1 MQRDRRNDLSIHRT
15 VGPEGWRLRHAHIV
29 RGMIGLAVVVILAAM
44 LPNPARA
51 GVDLGQFCWRLDP
64 FVDTLRLS
72 ITAAIGAAPLFEL
85 HSRVRA
91 TATAGQQAAGGVGP
105 AAYQLLGAGTAT
117 DSLTQPGSIDLGLE
131 AVHNTTF
138 FGGESQLQF
147 LRRDQQP
154 VYPRW
159 LLDAAVPR
167 DHPVHGPRD
176 PDLPDPVSGTELR
189 ARRSHAT
196 HEGH

>member
-85 HSRVRA
+85 HGRVRA

-138 FGGESQLQF
+138 FGGNPSCNFFAVINNQFTLSGSWTLQCPGTTLFTAQGTLTF
-147 LRRDQQP
+147 LIPCPAQN
-154 VYPRW
+154 
-159 LLDAAVPR
+159 
-167 DHPVHGPRD
+167 
-176 PDLPDPVSGTELR
+176 
-189 ARRSHAT
+189 
-196 HEGH
+196 

>member
-1 MQRDRRNDLSIHRT
+1 MQRNCRDSLNSRSTIGTQRRQQRRALIAQGIMS
-15 VGPEGWRLRHAHIV
+15 LA
-29 RGMIGLAVVVILAAM
+29 AVVLLTGM

-85 HSRVRA
+85 HGRVRA

-138 FGGESQLQF
+138 FGGNPGCNFFAVINNQFTLSGSWRLQCPGPTPFMAQGTLTF
-147 LRRDQQP
+147 LIQCPAQN
-154 VYPRW
+154 
-159 LLDAAVPR
+159 
-167 DHPVHGPRD
+167 
-176 PDLPDPVSGTELR
+176 
-189 ARRSHAT
+189 
-196 HEGH
+196 

>member
-1 MQRDRRNDLSIHRT
+1 MEDFRMQKDRHYFLSIRNSVDT
-15 VGPEGWRLRHAHIV
+15 KGWRLRRAHMV
-29 RGMIGLAVVVILAAM
+29 RRVMSLAVVVILAAM

-72 ITAAIGAAPLFEL
+72 ITAAIGAAPLFDL
-85 HSRVRA
+85 HGRVRA

-131 AVHNTTF
+131 VVHNTTF
-138 FGGESQLQF
+138 FGGNPSCNFFAVINNQFTLSGSWTLQCPGTTPFTAQGTLTF
-147 LRRDQQP
+147 LIPCPAQN
-154 VYPRW
+154 
-159 LLDAAVPR
+159 
-167 DHPVHGPRD
+167 
-176 PDLPDPVSGTELR
+176 
-189 ARRSHAT
+189 
-196 HEGH
+196 